1 MTLRLR
7 PLLRTTHLW
16 VGVALSLLL
25 LVLAVTGSAL
35 VYKEAYWRAVY
46 PELRGP
52 APAVGPAEH
61 AAAIAASA
69 EAFGPELRSVKLP
82 EPGVPAYHLYL
93 EGGEAFVAA
102 DDFRVLDRWSPTG
115 RLMGLLFD
123 VHAHLLAGERG
134 EQVGGVVALL
144 GSFLVLSG
152 VVLWWPA
159 RRRFRA
165 RHLLPHGTSRP
176 ALIQWHRDLGMLTTP
191 LLLVLLL
198 SGAGIVFYGAAGRI
212 LNGVFGD
219 PPLPAEPAAPTT
231 SALPAGPA
239 GPEVVAAAQDAFPDA
254 RLVFYYPPG
263 PAGEVHRFR
272 AKRPCEVHPNGR
284 SAVHVDG
291 AARVVLAV
299 DACTLP
305 PGERALHALYPLH
318 AGKTGGALYK
328 ALAFLGGLALAALSA
343 SGVWAYGLK
352 LRRSGW
358 GVGTPGSEPAALPL
372 SGAGRHRTQK
382 LDAVP
387 PHAAAPTEHANA

>member
-1 MTLRLR
+1 MRVR

-16 VGVALSLLL
+16 AGVALSLLL
-25 LVLAVTGSAL
+25 LVLALTGSAL
-35 VYKEAYWRAVY
+35 VYKEAYWRVVY

-52 APAVGPAEH
+52 APAVGAAGH

-152 VVLWWPA
+152 IFLWWPA

-165 RHLLPHGTSRP
+165 RHLLPHGTGRP
-176 ALIQWHRDLGMLTTP
+176 ALVQWHRDLGALASP
-191 LLLVLLL
+191 ILLVLLL
-198 SGAGIVFYGAAGRI
+198 SGAGVVFYGAAGRI

-219 PPLPAEPAAPTT
+219 PRLPAEPIPA
-231 SALPAGPA
+231 SASILPVGPA
-239 GPEVVAAAQDAFPDA
+239 DTDMVEAAQTAFPDA
-254 RLVFYYPPG
+254 RLVFYYPPRG
-263 PAGEVHRFR
+263 AEASHRFR
-272 AKRPCEVHPNGR
+272 AKRPCDLHPNGR
-284 SAVHVDG
+284 SYVLLDG
-291 AARVVLAV
+291 AGQVVQTI
-299 DACTLP
+299 DACGLP

-318 AGKTGGALYK
+318 AGKTGGAVYK
-328 ALAFLGGLALAALSA
+328 LLTFLGGLALAALSA
-343 SGVWAYGLK
+343 SGLWAYARK
-352 LRRSGW
+352 LQRNDR
-358 GVGTPGSEPAALPL
+358 GVGEAERTAGTLP
-372 SGAGRHRTQK
+372 SARRHRAQK

-387 PHAAAPTEHANA
+387 TNAATPSEHANA